1 MFCTSSAIIA
11 YHSSLKVLRSLSIV
25 LLLTIFLA
33 PVYAQ
38 SGGGTDFTGTGG
50 AHTIQGR
57 LIEPSGRRSDL
68 RLKVRLESTS
78 SDALSVL
85 TDNNGSFSFRSLG
98 PGSYTITVEGGQNY
112 EDARETVTIDP
123 ELRQPI
129 DPDLPR
135 VSVSTA
141 RNFTLQIYL
150 RPKRSSSAG
159 NDRAKPALFDASLA
173 NVPKPAQDYYFKALE
188 AAHADAT
195 QKAIEQLQSA
205 INLYPNFTLALNE
218 LGVQYLKL
226 NQPDKATG
234 LFASAVKTAPDAFTP
249 RLNYSIMLVN
259 DKKYAEAETSLRL
272 ALKKNDSSGVA
283 HLYLGRALIGQRS
296 FDEAVK
302 ELQRVINMGGNEMSV
317 AHYYLGGIYW
327 GKREYKLAA
336 TELQTYLKLNPKAP
350 NAARLQETINDLQK
364 K

>member
-1 MFCTSSAIIA
+1 MSYFSWAETARRLSFNF
-11 YHSSLKVLRSLSIV
+11 LRSLPAA
-25 LLLTIFLA
+25 LLLTMFII
-33 PVYAQ
+33 PICAQ
-38 SGGGTDFTGTGG
+38 SSGGTDLTGSGG
-50 AHTIQGR
+50 SHTIQGR
-57 LIEPSGRRSDL
+57 LIEPSGRRTDL

-78 SDALSVL
+78 SDSLSVI
-85 TDNNGSFSFRSLG
+85 TDNNGSFSFQSLG
-98 PGSYTITVEGGQNY
+98 PGSYTVTVEGGENY
-112 EDARETVTIDP
+112 EDVRETITIDP
-123 ELRQPI
+123 EATRTSLSI
-129 DPDLPR
+129 
-135 VSVSTA
+135 T
-141 RNFTLQIYL
+141 RNFTLPIYL
-150 RPKRSSSAG
+150 RPKRSPKAA
-159 NDRAKPALFDASLA
+159 NDKSKPAVFDASLA
-173 NVPKPAQDYYFKALE
+173 SVPKPAQDYYFKGLE
-188 AAHADAT
+188 AAHAGST
-195 QKAIEQLQSA
+195 EKAIAQLQSA

-218 LGVQYLKL
+218 LGVQYLKI
-226 NQPDKATG
+226 NRPDKATG

-272 ALKKNDSSGVA
+272 ALKKNESSSVA

-350 NAARLQETINDLQK
+350 NAARLQETISDLQK